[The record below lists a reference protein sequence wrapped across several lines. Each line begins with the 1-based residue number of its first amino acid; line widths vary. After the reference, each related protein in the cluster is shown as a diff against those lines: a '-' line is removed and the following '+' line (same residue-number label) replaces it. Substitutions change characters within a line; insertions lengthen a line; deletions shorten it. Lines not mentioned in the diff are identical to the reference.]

1 MFEMVGVIASFN
13 FGLLERG
20 VISTI
25 HVCIS
30 LFNGIQPT
38 HQQNHGCPIPQYAH
52 KNWEKRIYDI
62 LNVTLNDE
70 KTVIESVLS
79 NVTGLYIV

>member
-20 VISTI
+20 LISAI

-30 LFNGIQPT
+30 LFNGIQRT
-38 HQQNHGCPIPQYAH
+38 HQQNHGCPIPQYPH
-52 KNWEKRIYDI
+52 KYWEKIMYDV
-62 LNVTLNDE
+62 LNVTLKDDC
-70 KTVIESVLS
+70 
-79 NVTGLYIV
+79 Y

>member
-13 FGLLERG
+13 LGLLERG

-38 HQQNHGCPIPQYAH
+38 YQQNHGCSIPQYAH
-52 KNWEKRIYDI
+52 KYWEKSIYDV
-62 LNVTLNDE
+62 LNVTPKDDC
-70 KTVIESVLS
+70 
-79 NVTGLYIV
+79 Y